1 MTIDDTSVLLKYLLS
16 LYPNV
21 RMDATKFSDTL
32 RTWSREFAD
41 DNKEDVGAAV
51 REMTILSPE
60 WMPNVP
66 QIKAQMRDIASRMRV
81 KTPEEDFRDSHA
93 GKSKEEWDAMVAW
106 ERSPEGI
113 VKLRAYRQRLRE
125 ILGRR

>member
-21 RMDATKFSDTL
+21 RMDATKFNDTL
-32 RTWSREFAD
+32 RIWTREFAD
-41 DNKEDVGAAV
+41 DDKEDVGAAV
-51 REMTILSPE
+51 REMTVVSPD

-66 QIKAQMRDIASRMRV
+66 QIKAQMREIASRMKI
-81 KTPEEDFRDSHA
+81 KTKEEEFRDTHA
-93 GKSKEEWDAMVAW
+93 GKSKEEWDAMIAW

-113 VKLRAYRQRLRE
+113 VKLRAYRQRLKE
-125 ILGRR
+125 IMGRR

>member
-93 GKSKEEWDAMVAW
+93 GQSKEEWDAMVAW